1 MAVMGV
7 VFMGIPRANYHQ
19 RGVETDTAGILGTSV
34 VVVSDVDEIVV
45 VIVSL
50 GLLFKRYHNENNHST
65 VGLDAPKAV
74 ELLLQMLV

>member
-19 RGVETDTAGILGTSV
+19 RGVETDTAGILGNSV

-45 VIVSL
+45 VIIGL
-50 GLLFKRYHNENNHST
+50 GLFKRYHNENNHST